1 MTPPGDA
8 DVIIAGAGM
17 AGATL
22 ALALASGGLKAVL
35 IDPAP
40 FEAQCAE
47 TFDGRASA
55 ISFSAFRQWRALGAA
70 SFLEPHAQ
78 PIEQILVTDGRS
90 PGAAAAAP
98 GGAWLRFDAA
108 ELGAGADGGPMGYML
123 ENRHIR
129 AGLARAVEA
138 AGIEVLAPAR
148 LAGVERAPGAAR
160 VTLEDG
166 KVLAAPLVVG
176 ADGRGSLVQ
185 AMRRDRHGGLG
196 LWSGRG
202 RGDGGRGARPRGRGL

>member
-55 ISFSAFRQWRALGAA
+55 ISFSAFRQWRALGVA
-70 SFLEPHAQ
+70 
-78 PIEQILVTDGRS
+78 
-90 PGAAAAAP
+90 
-98 GGAWLRFDAA
+98 
-108 ELGAGADGGPMGYML
+108 
-123 ENRHIR
+123 
-129 AGLARAVEA
+129 
-138 AGIEVLAPAR
+138 
-148 LAGVERAPGAAR
+148 
-160 VTLEDG
+160 
-166 KVLAAPLVVG
+166 
-176 ADGRGSLVQ
+176 
-185 AMRRDRHGGLG
+185 
-196 LWSGRG
+196 
-202 RGDGGRGARPRGRGL
+202 